1 MALVSPPKST
11 YDSTITAETKT
22 LTSKLHPRSRLKS
35 LPMAYIDTPEEK
47 IVIRANDTAFK
58 VRVFSSNRSR
68 RYSGTERA
76 REP

>member
-1 MALVSPPKST
+1 
-11 YDSTITAETKT
+11 
-22 LTSKLHPRSRLKS
+22 
-35 LPMAYIDTPEEK
+35 MAYIETPEENT
-47 IVIRANDTAFK
+47 VITAKETAFS